1 MTPLK
6 IALTIGDE
14 DLKHFRGQMR
24 QARTAAREAGSEAVI
39 AAADELLDK
48 VRLIDPPEFVRD
60 RLGKL
65 ATLIEMVKDER
76 WAIPRE
82 VRTRVLDAL
91 AYFVQPQDMIP
102 DDVPVLGFLDDA
114 IMIELIVRE
123 LRHHIEAYEDF
134 CRFGRVDKEHPS
146 RAVET
151 VVDSREF
158 LAARERLRRRARRR
172 SQRDREAGGPPACS
186 GSPPPGPAQNWK

>member
-24 QARTAAREAGSEAVI
+24 KARATAKEVGSEAII
-39 AAADELLDK
+39 AAAEELLEK
-48 VRLIDPPEFVRD
+48 VRRIDPPEFVRD

-65 ATLIEMVKDER
+65 ETLIAMVKDER
-76 WAIPRE
+76 WAIPRD
-82 VRTRVLDAL
+82 VCTRVLGAL

-102 DDVPVLGFLDDA
+102 DDIPVLGFIDDA
-114 IMIELIVRE
+114 IIIELIVRE
-123 LRHHIEAYEDF
+123 LRHDIAAYEEF
-134 CRFGRVDKEHPS
+134 CRFGRLNGQHPGP
-146 RAVET
+146 AEDA

-172 SQRDREAGGPPACS
+172 SKRDREGRRSAS
-186 GSPPPGPAQNWK
+186 VLW

>member
-24 QARTAAREAGSEAVI
+24 KARAAAREAGSEAVI
-39 AAADELLDK
+39 GAAEELLER
-48 VRLIDPPEFVRD
+48 VRVADAPEFVRD

-65 ATLIEMVKDER
+65 ATLIAMAKDER
-76 WAIPRE
+76 WAIPAD
-82 VRTRVLDAL
+82 VRKRVLDAL
-91 AYFVQPQDMIP
+91 AYFAQPQDMIP
-102 DDVPVLGFLDDA
+102 DDVPVLGFVDDA

-123 LRHHIEAYEDF
+123 LRHDIEAYEEF
-134 CRFGRVDKEHPS
+134 CRFGRLNGKQKN
-146 RAVET
+146 RAEDE

-172 SQRDREAGGPPACS
+172 YSRDRENRGRS
-186 GSPPPGPAQNWK
+186 SLLW

>member
-24 QARTAAREAGSEAVI
+24 KARAAAKEAGSEAVI
-39 AAADELLDK
+39 SAAEALLER
-48 VRLIDPPEFVRD
+48 VRLADAPEFVRD

-65 ATLIEMVKDER
+65 ATLIAMVKDER
-76 WAIPRE
+76 WAIPADIRK
-82 VRTRVLDAL
+82 RVVGAL
-91 AYFVQPQDMIP
+91 AYFAQPQDMIP
-102 DDVPVLGFLDDA
+102 DDVPVLGFVDDA

-123 LRHHIEAYEDF
+123 LRHDIEAYQEF
-134 CRFGRVDKEHPS
+134 CRFGRLNGKQKNEAEDS
-146 RAVET
+146 
-151 VVDSREF
+151 VVDSQEF

-172 SQRDREAGGPPACS
+172 YSRDRESRGRS
-186 GSPPPGPAQNWK
+186 NRLW

>member
-1 MTPLK
+1 MTPIK

-24 QARTAAREAGSEAVI
+24 QARGAAREAGSEAII
-39 AAADELLDK
+39 AAAEELLEK
-48 VRLIDPPEFVRD
+48 VRVVNPPEFVRD

-65 ATLIEMVKDER
+65 GTLIAMVKDER
-76 WAIPRE
+76 WVIPRE

-102 DDVPVLGFLDDA
+102 DDVPVLGFIDDA

-123 LRHHIEAYEDF
+123 LRHDIDAYEEF
-134 CRFGRVDKEHPS
+134 RRFGRPSGKHPG
-146 RAVET
+146 AAEDG
-151 VVDSREF
+151 VVDSREV

-172 SQRDREAGGPPACS
+172 SQRDLETRAS
-186 GSPPPGPAQNWK
+186 RSLLW

>member
-24 QARTAAREAGSEAVI
+24 EARAAAREAGSEAVI
-39 AAADELLDK
+39 AAADELLEK
-48 VRLIDPPEFVRD
+48 VRLVDPPEFVRD

-65 ATLIEMVKDER
+65 VTLIAMVKDES
-76 WAIPRE
+76 WAIPRD

-102 DDVPVLGFLDDA
+102 DDIPVLGFLDDA

-123 LRHHIEAYEDF
+123 LRHDIAAYEEF
-134 CRFGRVDKEHPS
+134 CRFGRLNGKHPGPD
-146 RAVET
+146 EDG

-158 LAARERLRRRARRR
+158 LAARERLLRRARRR
-172 SQRDREAGGPPACS
+172 RKRERERRAS
-186 GSPPPGPAQNWK
+186 GTLLW